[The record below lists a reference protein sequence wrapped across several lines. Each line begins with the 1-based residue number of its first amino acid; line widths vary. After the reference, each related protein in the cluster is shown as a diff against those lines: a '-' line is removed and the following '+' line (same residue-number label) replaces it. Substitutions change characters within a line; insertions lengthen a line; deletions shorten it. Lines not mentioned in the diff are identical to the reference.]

1 MDNYRMCSK
10 INYTKNFFV
19 LLKDLNK
26 TVPKTLE
33 LYKAVPNKKVLY
45 DAIKKH
51 KIEDATDLKIVEV
64 KIPKHMLF

>member
-1 MDNYRMCSK
+1 MHNYRMCSK
-10 INYTKNFFV
+10 TNYTKNFFV

-33 LYKAVPNKKVLY
+33 LYKNVPTKKVLY

-51 KIEDATDLKIVEV
+51 KIEDTNSLKIVEV
-64 KIPKHMLF
+64 KIPRDMFF